1 LSFAYVGA
9 DRSFAALAGMVGL
22 VGLVGLVVWLLT
34 PILG

>member
-22 VGLVGLVVWLLT
+22 VGLVVWLLT